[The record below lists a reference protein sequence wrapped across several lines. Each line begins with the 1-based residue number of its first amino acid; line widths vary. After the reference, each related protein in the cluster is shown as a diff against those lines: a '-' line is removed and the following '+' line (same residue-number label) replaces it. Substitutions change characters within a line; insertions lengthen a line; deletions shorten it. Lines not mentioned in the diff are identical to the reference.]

1 MRYSSEKSERPQK
14 EKPLVALIYPEIDE
28 ECGADGWLK
37 DTEEVLAETQKDLI
51 NRDRVSC
58 ITLLAHR
65 IQDKINHLDAIMNV
79 PYFYRKSIES
89 EGKGFIRG
97 SKFTTMLCG

>member
-37 DTEEVLAETQKDLI
+37 DTEEVLAET
-51 NRDRVSC
+51 
-58 ITLLAHR
+58 
-65 IQDKINHLDAIMNV
+65 
-79 PYFYRKSIES
+79 
-89 EGKGFIRG
+89 
-97 SKFTTMLCG
+97 